1 MVDSPGPAMVRN
13 RLVHSIASAL
23 SRVSISAQPPTS
35 SFASENGP
43 SSTVKSPS
51 AYLTLVA
58 SSTGA
63 SPPVASSTPAL
74 VASSTNALIVVY
86 ISGLGGGIGTDGSAR
101 VYPRNRIC
109 LSFAWRA
116 GGGAGACSAR
126 ASNAG
131 CSDRH
136 SVRDFLGPAERW
148 RLRGADGRPVY
159 RVSVIL
165 LHRAI
170 HPEDIRDSTAAP
182 YIGINYHTARATS
195 TISLFCGRRLAAMD
209 PGIDPADPDESPDPS
224 AARSGSARLTPR
236 ERPAPARV
244 RLATRPAQRE
254 KPASGAREPELSP
267 AIPYDRTVASAI
279 RPVHC
284 IRRWHTGPDSLFSYS
299 LL

>member
-43 SSTVKSPS
+43 SSTVNSPS

-101 VYPRNRIC
+101 VYPRKRIC

-116 GGGAGACSAR
+116 GGSAGACSAR

-136 SVRDFLGPAERW
+136 GVRDFWARRSAGAWCRRPACV
-148 RLRGADGRPVY
+148 P
-159 RVSVIL
+159 S
-165 LHRAI
+165 
-170 HPEDIRDSTAAP
+170 IRDSSSPRDSSRRYTRFNGSP
-182 YIGINYHTARATS
+182 LYRHQLPHSARN
-195 TISLFCGRRLAAMD
+195 FDRLAAMD

-224 AARSGSARLTPR
+224 
-236 ERPAPARV
+236 
-244 RLATRPAQRE
+244 
-254 KPASGAREPELSP
+254 
-267 AIPYDRTVASAI
+267 
-279 RPVHC
+279 
-284 IRRWHTGPDSLFSYS
+284 
-299 LL
+299 